1 MITSQTLPVVAE
13 IQLVYK
19 PNLDLLN
26 APKVSSSRCAYKIFK
41 EVWAT
46 DTIQFYESFKIILLN
61 SGNKVL
67 GVVEISRGGISG
79 TVVDPKLVFAAALKS
94 NSTSIILGHNHPSG
108 NLKPSSQDEKL
119 TRRLVEVGK
128 LLDLPI
134 LDHIIV
140 TCEGYYSFADEG
152 NL

>member
-1 MITSQTLPVVAE
+1 MNTSKTLPVVAE

-26 APKVSSSRCAYKIFK
+26 TPKVSSSRCAYQIFK
-41 EVWAT
+41 EVWAE
-46 DTIQFYESFKIILLN
+46 DTIEFYESFKIILLN

-79 TVVDPKLVFAAALKS
+79 TVVDPKLVFAAALKA
-94 NSTSIILGHNHPSG
+94 NSASIILGHNHPSG
-108 NLKPSSQDEKL
+108 NLRASAQDEKL

-140 TCEGYYSFADEG
+140 TSEGYYSFADEG

>member
-1 MITSQTLPVVAE
+1 MITSKTLPVVAE

-19 PNLDLLN
+19 PNTDIQN
-26 APKVSSSRCAYKIFK
+26 APKVSSSRCAYQIFK
-41 EVWAT
+41 EVWAE
-46 DTIQFYESFKIILLN
+46 DTIEFYESFKIILLN

-79 TVVDPKLVFAAALKS
+79 TVVDPKLVFAAALKA
-94 NSTSIILGHNHPSG
+94 NSASIILAHNHPSG
-108 NLKPSSQDEKL
+108 NLRPSAQDEKL

-140 TCEGYYSFADEG
+140 TSEGYYSFADEG